1 MKPQS
6 GDLFDELP
14 SDRPAAPSV
23 APLAERVR
31 PRDLF
36 EMRLP
41 DSVAGPSSLLGRAI
55 AADRVPSLVL
65 WGPPG
70 TGKTTLAR
78 IIAART
84 KSRFLAFSAVIAGVK
99 EIREVLEESK
109 RLAARG
115 ERTLL
120 FVDEIHRFNRAQ
132 QDVFLP
138 YVESG
143 AATLVGATTENPS
156 FELNGA
162 LLSRMR
168 VVVLPPLSRDDLA
181 EILRRA
187 AEEPDRGLG
196 GRVSLGE
203 GAVDWLVGFSD
214 GDARRALN
222 ALETAADH
230 AGEGAVLTASL
241 LGEIYSR
248 KSLLFDKSGEEHY
261 NLISA
266 LHKSIRDSDA
276 DAAIYWLARMLEA
289 GEDPLFVARRL
300 VRASTEDVGLADPN
314 ALRLALAA
322 RDAVHFLGM
331 PEGALAL
338 AEAAV
343 YLALAPKSNAL
354 YTAYSAAAKDV
365 AERPNEPPPKAI
377 LNAPTTMMKAEG
389 YGTGYVY
396 AHDTAEGTA
405 GLTCLPDAVAGR
417 RYYAPKGA
425 GREAD
430 MKRRLEE
437 LRVLRGKLA
446 KERKRS

>member
-1 MKPQS
+1 MKPRS
-6 GDLFDELP
+6 GDLFEEFLP
-14 SDRPAAPSV
+14 DRPAALPV

-31 PRDLF
+31 PRDLS

-41 DSVAGPSSLLGRAI
+41 DSVAGPASLLGRAI

-84 KSRFLAFSAVIAGVK
+84 KSRFLAFSAVITGVK
-99 EIREVLEESK
+99 EIREVLEESQ
-109 RLAARG
+109 RLVARG

-181 EILRRA
+181 EILRQA

-230 AGEGAVLTASL
+230 AGEGAVLTAAL
-241 LGEIYSR
+241 LSEIYAR
-248 KSLLFDKSGEEHY
+248 KSLLFDKTGEEHY

-276 DAAIYWLARMLEA
+276 DASVYWLARMLEA

-338 AEAAV
+338 AEAAI

-377 LNAPTTMMKAEG
+377 LNAPTTLMKAEG
-389 YGTGYVY
+389 YGSGYVY
-396 AHDTAEGTA
+396 AHDTVEGTA
-405 GLTCLPDAVAGR
+405 GLTCLPDAVANR

-430 MKRRLEE
+430 VKRRLEE
-437 LRVLRGKLA
+437 LRALRERLA
-446 KERKRS
+446 KERKRP

>member
-1 MKPQS
+1 MKPLS
-6 GDLFDELP
+6 GDLFDDLLP
-14 SDRPAAPSV
+14 DRSAAPSV

-31 PRDLF
+31 PRGLS

-41 DSVAGPSSLLGRAI
+41 DSVAGPASLLGRAI

-84 KSRFLAFSAVIAGVK
+84 KSRFLAFSAVVAGVK
-99 EIREVLEESK
+99 EIREVLEESQ

-187 AEEPDRGLG
+187 AEEPGRGLG
-196 GRVSLGE
+196 GRVTLGE

-230 AGEGAVLTASL
+230 AGEGADLTALL

-276 DAAIYWLARMLEA
+276 DASIYWLARMLEA

-314 ALRLALAA
+314 ALRLALTA

-354 YTAYSAAAKDV
+354 YTAYGAAAKDV
-365 AERPNEPPPKAI
+365 ADRPNEPPPKAI
-377 LNAPTTMMKAEG
+377 LNAPTTLMKAEG
-389 YGTGYVY
+389 YGAGYVY

-405 GLTCLPDAVAGR
+405 GLTCLPDAVSAR

-430 MKRRLEE
+430 LKRRLEE
-437 LRVLRGKLA
+437 LRTLREKLA

>member
-1 MKPQS
+1 MKPRS
-6 GDLFDELP
+6 GDLFDDFLP
-14 SDRPAAPSV
+14 DRPATPSV
-23 APLAERVR
+23 APLPERFR
-31 PRDLF
+31 PRDLS

-41 DSVAGPSSLLGRAI
+41 ASVAGPASLLGRAI

-70 TGKTTLAR
+70 SGKTTLAR

-84 KSRFLAFSAVIAGVK
+84 KARFVAFSAVVSGVK
-99 EIREVLEESK
+99 EIREVLEESQ

-168 VVVLPPLSRDDLA
+168 VVVLPPLAQEDLGG
-181 EILRRA
+181 ILRDAA
-187 AEEPDRGLG
+187 AEPARGLG

-203 GAVDWLVGFSD
+203 GAVEWLVSFAD

-230 AGEGAVLTASL
+230 AGEGAVLTAAL
-241 LGEIYSR
+241 LSELYAR
-248 KSLLFDKSGEEHY
+248 KSLLFDKTGEEHY

-276 DAAIYWLARMLEA
+276 DASVYWLARILEA

-300 VRASTEDVGLADPN
+300 VRAATEDVGLADPD
-314 ALRLALAA
+314 ALRLAMAA

-354 YTAYSAAAKDV
+354 YTAYGAASADV
-365 AERPNEPPPKAI
+365 AGRPNEPPPRAI
-377 LNAPTTMMKAEG
+377 LNAPTRLMKAEG
-389 YGTGYVY
+389 YGKGYVY
-396 AHDTAEGTA
+396 AHDTEEGIG

-425 GREAD
+425 GREAEL
-430 MKRRLEE
+430 KRRLEE
-437 LRVLRGKLA
+437 IRALREKLA
-446 KERKRS
+446 GGKRRS

>member
-1 MKPQS
+1 MKPPS
-6 GDLFDELP
+6 GELFDELLP
-14 SDRPAAPSV
+14 DRRPAPST
-23 APLAERVR
+23 APLAERFR
-31 PRDLF
+31 PRDLS

-41 DSVAGPSSLLGRAI
+41 GAVAGPDSLLGRAI

-70 TGKTTLAR
+70 SGKTTLAR

-84 KSRFLAFSAVIAGVK
+84 KARFLAFSAVVAGVK
-99 EIREVLEESK
+99 EIREVLEESQ

-115 ERTLL
+115 ARTLL

-168 VVVLPPLSRDDLA
+168 VIVLPPLTRDDLA
-181 EILRRA
+181 EILRSA
-187 AEEPDRGLG
+187 AADGERGLA
-196 GRVSLGE
+196 GRVTLGE
-203 GAVDWLVGFSD
+203 DAVDWLVGFSD

-222 ALETAADH
+222 TLETAAEH
-230 AGEGAVLTASL
+230 AGEGAALTAAL
-241 LGEIYSR
+241 LGEVFAR
-248 KSLLFDKSGEEHY
+248 KALLFDKSGEEHY

-276 DAAIYWLARMLEA
+276 DASLYWLARMLEA

-314 ALRLALAA
+314 ALRLAMAA

-338 AEAAV
+338 AEATV

-354 YTAYSAAAKDV
+354 YTAYGAAARDV
-365 AERPNEPPPKAI
+365 AETPNEPPPKAI
-377 LNAPTTMMKAEG
+377 RNAPTKLMTSVG
-389 YGTGYVY
+389 YGAGYVY

-405 GLTCLPDAVAGR
+405 GLSCLPDALAGR

-430 MKRRLEE
+430 VRRRLEE
-437 LRVLRGKLA
+437 LRALRSKLA
-446 KERKRS
+446 AERRRG

>member
-1 MKPQS
+1 MKPRS
-6 GDLFDELP
+6 GDLFGDLAPE
-14 SDRPAAPSV
+14 RPVAAG
-23 APLAERVR
+23 APLAERFR
-31 PRDLF
+31 PRDLG

-41 DSVAGPSSLLGRAI
+41 EAVAGPGSFLGRAI
-55 AADRVPSLVL
+55 ASDRVPSVVL

-70 TGKTTLAR
+70 SGKTTLAR

-84 KSRFLAFSAVIAGVK
+84 KARFLAFSAVVAGVK
-99 EIREVLEESK
+99 EIREVLEESQ
-109 RLAARG
+109 RLASRG

-162 LLSRMR
+162 LLSRMK
-168 VVVLPPLSRDDLA
+168 VVVLPPLGRDDLA
-181 EILRRA
+181 EILVLA
-187 AEEPDRGLG
+187 AADPDRGLG

-203 GAVDWLVGFSD
+203 GAVDWLAAFSD

-222 ALETAADH
+222 ALEMAAAH
-230 AGEGAVLTASL
+230 AGEGAVLTADL
-241 LGEIYSR
+241 LGEVHSR

-276 DAAIYWLARMLEA
+276 DAALYWLARMLEA

-314 ALRLALAA
+314 ALRLAMAA

-338 AEAAV
+338 AEATV
-343 YLALAPKSNAL
+343 YLALCPKSNAI
-354 YTAYSAAAKDV
+354 YTAYGAAARDV
-365 AERPNEPPPKAI
+365 AETANEPPPKAI
-377 LNAPTTMMKAEG
+377 LNAPTRLMRDAG
-389 YGTGYVY
+389 YGKGYVY
-396 AHDTAEGTA
+396 AHDTVEGTA
-405 GLTCLPDAVAGR
+405 GLSCLPDALAGR
-417 RYYAPKGA
+417 RYYQPKGA
-425 GREAD
+425 GREAEVR
-430 MKRRLEE
+430 RRLEE
-437 LRVLRGKLA
+437 LRDLREKIRR
-446 KERKRS
+446 ERRRR

>member
-1 MKPQS
+1 VKPRS
-6 GDLFDELP
+6 GDLFDDFAPARPVVP
-14 SDRPAAPSV
+14 SG
-23 APLAERVR
+23 APLAERFR
-31 PRDLF
+31 PRDLS

-41 DSVAGPSSLLGRAI
+41 ASVAGPSSLLGRAI

-70 TGKTTLAR
+70 SGKTTLAR
-78 IIAART
+78 IIAGRT
-84 KSRFLAFSAVIAGVK
+84 KARFLAFSAVVAGVK
-99 EIREVLEESK
+99 EIREVLEESQ
-109 RLAARG
+109 RLAAHG

-168 VVVLPPLSRDDLA
+168 VVVLPPLSREDLEA
-181 EILRRA
+181 ILRSA
-187 AEEPDRGLG
+187 AEEAGRGLG

-203 GAVDWLVGFSD
+203 GAVDWLVSFSD

-230 AGEGAVLTASL
+230 AGEGAVLTAAL
-241 LGEIYSR
+241 LAEIYSR
-248 KSLLFDKSGEEHY
+248 KSLLFDKTGEEHY

-276 DAAIYWLARMLEA
+276 DASIYWLARMLEA

-314 ALRLALAA
+314 ALRLAMAA

-338 AEAAV
+338 AEVAV

-354 YTAYSAAAKDV
+354 YTAYGAAAADV
-365 AERPNEPPPKAI
+365 AQRPNEPPPKAI
-377 LNAPTTMMKAEG
+377 LNAPTTLMKSEG

-396 AHDTAEGTA
+396 AHDTADGTA
-405 GLTCLPDAVAGR
+405 GLTCLPDAVANR

-425 GREAD
+425 GREVDA
-430 MKRRLEE
+430 KRRLEE
-437 LRVLRGKLA
+437 LRALREKLA

>member
-1 MKPQS
+1 MKPPS
-6 GDLFDELP
+6 GDLFEEFLP
-14 SDRPAAPSV
+14 DRPAALSV

-31 PRDLF
+31 PRDLS

-41 DSVAGPSSLLGRAI
+41 DSVAGPASLLGRAI

-99 EIREVLEESK
+99 EIREVLEESQ

-196 GRVSLGE
+196 GRVTLGE

-230 AGEGAVLTASL
+230 AGDGAVLTAPL

-276 DAAIYWLARMLEA
+276 DASVYWLARMLEA

-314 ALRLALAA
+314 ALRLAMAA

-354 YTAYSAAAKDV
+354 YTAYAAAAKDV
-365 AERPNEPPPKAI
+365 ADRPNEPPPKAI
-377 LNAPTTMMKAEG
+377 LNAPTTLMKAEG

-405 GLTCLPDAVAGR
+405 GLTCLPDAVAAR
-417 RYYAPKGA
+417 QYYAPKGA

-430 MKRRLEE
+430 MKKRLEE
-437 LRVLRGKLA
+437 LRGLRQRIA
-446 KERKRS
+446 KEKRRS

>member
-1 MKPQS
+1 MKPRS
-6 GDLFDELP
+6 GDLFDDFLP
-14 SDRPAAPSV
+14 DRPAAPSV
-23 APLAERVR
+23 APLAERFR
-31 PRDLF
+31 PRDLS

-41 DSVAGPSSLLGRAI
+41 ASVAGPASLLGRAI

-70 TGKTTLAR
+70 SGKTTLAR

-84 KSRFLAFSAVIAGVK
+84 KARFVAFSAVVSGVK
-99 EIREVLEESK
+99 EIREVLEESQ

-168 VVVLPPLSRDDLA
+168 VVVLPPLAQEDLGG
-181 EILRRA
+181 ILRDAA
-187 AEEPDRGLG
+187 AEPVRGLG
-196 GRVSLGE
+196 GRVTLGE
-203 GAVDWLVGFSD
+203 GAVEWLVSFAD

-230 AGEGAVLTASL
+230 AGEGAVLTAAL
-241 LGEIYSR
+241 LSEIYAR

-276 DAAIYWLARMLEA
+276 DASVYWLARMLEA

-300 VRASTEDVGLADPN
+300 VRAATEDVGLADPE
-314 ALRLALAA
+314 ALRLAMAA

-343 YLALAPKSNAL
+343 FLALAPKSNAL
-354 YTAYSAAAKDV
+354 YTAYGAAAADV
-365 AERPNEPPPKAI
+365 AERPNEPPPRAI
-377 LNAPTTMMKAEG
+377 LNAPTRFMKDQG
-389 YGTGYVY
+389 YGKGYVY
-396 AHDTAEGTA
+396 AHDTEEGIG

-425 GREAD
+425 GREAEL
-430 MKRRLEE
+430 KRRLEE
-437 LRVLRGKLA
+437 VRAFREKA
-446 KERKRS
+446 ARERKRS

>member
-1 MKPQS
+1 MKPRS
-6 GDLFDELP
+6 GDLFDDLLP
-14 SDRPAAPSV
+14 VRPAAPAG
-23 APLAERVR
+23 APLAERFR
-31 PRDLF
+31 PRELS

-41 DSVAGPSSLLGRAI
+41 PSVAGPDSLLGRAI

-70 TGKTTLAR
+70 SGKTTLAR

-84 KSRFLAFSAVIAGVK
+84 KARFLAFSAVVSGVK
-99 EIREVLEESK
+99 EIREVLEES
-109 RLAARG
+109 RGLAARG
-115 ERTLL
+115 ERTLM

-168 VVVLPPLSRDDLA
+168 VVVLPPLSREDLA
-181 EILRRA
+181 EILRSA
-187 AEEPDRGLG
+187 AADPERGLG

-230 AGEGAVLTASL
+230 AGEGAVLTAAL
-241 LGEIYSR
+241 LGEVYAR

-261 NLISA
+261 NLVSA

-276 DAAIYWLARMLEA
+276 DASLYWLARMLEA

-314 ALRLALAA
+314 ALRLAMAA

-354 YTAYSAAAKDV
+354 YTAYGEAARDV
-365 AERPNEPPPKAI
+365 AGTPNEPPPKAI
-377 LNAPTTMMKAEG
+377 LNAPTRLMKDQG
-389 YGTGYVY
+389 YGKGYVY

-405 GLTCLPDAVAGR
+405 GLSCLPEALAGR
-417 RYYAPKGA
+417 RYYQPKGA
-425 GREAD
+425 GREAEA
-430 MKRRLEE
+430 KRRLEE
-437 LRVLRGKLA
+437 LRELR
-446 KERKRS
+446 ERLRRERHRR

>member
-1 MKPQS
+1 MKPRS
-6 GDLFDELP
+6 GDLFEELAP
-14 SDRPAAPSV
+14 ERPAAPAG
-23 APLAERVR
+23 APLAKRFR
-31 PRDLF
+31 PRDLV

-41 DSVAGPSSLLGRAI
+41 ESVAGAGSFLGKAI

-65 WGPPG
+65 WGTPG
-70 TGKTTLAR
+70 SGKTTLAR

-84 KSRFLAFSAVIAGVK
+84 KARFLSFSAVVAGVK

-162 LLSRMR
+162 LLSRMK
-168 VVVLPPLSRDDLA
+168 VVVLPPLGRDDLA
-181 EILRRA
+181 EILARA
-187 AEEPDRGLG
+187 AADPERGLA
-196 GRVSLGE
+196 GRVSLGD
-203 GAVDWLVGFSD
+203 GAVDWLVAFSD

-222 ALETAADH
+222 ALEMAAEH
-230 AGEGAVLTASL
+230 AGEGAVLTAGL
-241 LGEIYSR
+241 LGEVHTR
-248 KSLLFDKSGEEHY
+248 KSLLFDKTGEEHY

-276 DAAIYWLARMLEA
+276 DASLYWLARMLEA

-314 ALRLALAA
+314 ALRLAMAA

-343 YLALAPKSNAL
+343 YLALCPKSNAI
-354 YTAYSAAAKDV
+354 YTAYGAAARDV
-365 AERPNEPPPKAI
+365 AETPNEPPPRSI
-377 LNAPTTMMKAEG
+377 LNAPTRLMKDAG
-389 YGTGYVY
+389 YGKGYVY
-396 AHDTAEGTA
+396 AHDTEEGTA
-405 GLTCLPDAVAGR
+405 GLSCLPDALAGR
-417 RYYAPKGA
+417 RYYQPKGA
-425 GREAD
+425 GREAEA
-430 MKRRLEE
+430 KRRLEE
-437 LRVLRGKLA
+437 LRELR
-446 KERKRS
+446 ERVRRERHRR